1 MIYTKLISFT
11 NFTIATSALC
21 FQVFALYP
29 WHNELD
35 REFKKLNEEH
45 KQLLLEF
52 HKLKLS
58 KLNGID
64 NKLDKILINIES
76 RE

>member
-1 MIYTKLISFT
+1 MLYTKLISFT
-11 NFTIATSALC
+11 NFIIATSALC

-35 REFKKLNEEH
+35 REFKKLKEDH

-52 HKLKLS
+52 HELKLS
-58 KLNGID
+58 KLNEID

-76 RE
+76 SK

>member
-1 MIYTKLISFT
+1 MFNTKVLTFT

-21 FQVFALYP
+21 FQMFALYP
-29 WHNELD
+29 WHNQLD
-35 REFKKLNEEH
+35 KEFKKLKEEY

-52 HKLKLS
+52 HELKLS
-58 KLNGID
+58 KLNEID

-76 RE
+76 KK